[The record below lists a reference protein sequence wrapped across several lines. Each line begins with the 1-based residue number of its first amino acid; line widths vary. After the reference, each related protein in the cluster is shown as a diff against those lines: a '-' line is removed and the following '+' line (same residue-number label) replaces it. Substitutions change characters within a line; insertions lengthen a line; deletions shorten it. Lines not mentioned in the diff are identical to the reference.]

1 MTIAFL
7 ALAPIFA
14 LIMLGYLLRR
24 ITFVPDSFWPS
35 AEKSIYYVFFPCLL
49 FSELA
54 TADIPFS
61 DLLPMAMAMMA
72 AILVA
77 TVLMLGLHKAW
88 QLPGPPFSSVFQ
100 GGIRPNSYV
109 GLAAAFGMFGQQG
122 VALMAIGIAFI
133 VPTVNVLAVAILV
146 RHGANGAVSR
156 MDVVRGIVTNP
167 LIIAVVAGVA
177 VNLTGLPLPPVIGPM
192 LEILGRASLPLG
204 LLAVGAGLDLA
215 AARRGLYR
223 VGASSF
229 MKLLIVPALTAAGC
243 IAFGVTGIEAAVAVM
258 YNALPVSASSYVLS
272 RQMGGDA
279 TLMAGIITF
288 TTLAAIV
295 TIPIV
300 LTLAPT

>member
-14 LIMLGYLLRR
+14 LIVLGALLRR
-24 ITFVPDSFWPS
+24 TAFVPDTFWPA
-35 AEKSIYYVFFPCLL
+35 AEKSIYYLFFPCLL

-54 TADIPFS
+54 TADI
-61 DLLPMAMAMMA
+61 DLGALLPMGLAMMGA
-72 AILVA
+72 VLVMG
-77 TVLMLGLHKAW
+77 VLLLGLHQVW
-88 QLPGPPFSSVFQ
+88 RLPGPPFSSIFQ

-122 VALMAIGIAFI
+122 VALVAIGIAFV

-146 RHGANGAVSR
+146 RHGASGKVSG

-167 LIIAVVAGVA
+167 LILAVVAGVLW
-177 VNLTGLPLPPVIGPM
+177 NFTELPLPPVIDTM

-204 LLAVGAGLDLA
+204 LLAVGAGLDLGA
-215 AARRGLYR
+215 VTQARYR
-223 VGASSF
+223 VAASSAV
-229 MKLLIVPALTAAGC
+229 KLLAVPALTAGLC
-243 IAFGVTGIEAAVAVM
+243 LLLGVGGMAAAVAVL
-258 YNALPVSASSYVLS
+258 YNGLPTSASSYVLA

-279 TLMAGIITF
+279 TMMAGIITL

-295 TIPIV
+295 TIPVV
-300 LTLAPT
+300 LALAP